1 MRNFTKTKVLT
12 LSAMLVLG
20 SASVFGQ
27 VDGAPTWD
35 NTKYLGLTAAQKPIL
50 YEAEGNDVLPGF
62 PGKALKTVDGKKVWG
77 NGVYF
82 RAFNGTAT
90 TANVYYPNITE
101 KPTNNYTT
109 TTVWQSGTDSLG
121 IFLGDSQSG
130 ELMFDLSTKYM
141 TNVRELKVKLS
152 AENFGLA
159 ATSSADWHV
168 TISVFDLEGNAV
180 KKSDIFK
187 DGTDDAAVFKSNGAI
202 FETGAAD
209 VTDKVI
215 NLFDVVTDPITDQ
228 QMFKEGS
235 LDNKLIQVTLWSDI
249 VAIKDVE
256 ETGSKSHF
264 APALVV
270 SGFQMNFDE
279 PTLALTA
286 DVTSFEAGL
295 GLKSCNK
302 GTLKISAEN
311 VKLPTEK
318 TAENAFAWTNVTNN
332 NDVVRAKFE
341 KESVDAKLEDEVT
354 YDFQPKSIATFSGKY
369 AAKLLETD
377 VLNPIRLSAET
388 GLISANSVPDFN
400 FAETHIFF
408 NENCQTKTV
417 AVTGK
422 NIPDLENYPLS
433 FLAFEKR
440 TTDQPAGRDYV
451 WERYGDVIVTD
462 NIEISSCGVI
472 ADGSELTLKLKEWTN
487 DITREEAW
495 KIAVD
500 PEYLDGVEGYDAQ
513 AKFPWALAAARVG
526 ALWLTYEGENF
537 DGTVGR
543 YTADNVF
550 FAPYNK
556 KDALDNSRFAS
567 RVKKLVLHGS
577 ELKPVTEDNGIAK
590 VRITL
595 QNLNLTGNNENNTD
609 NQEFRFKLSEDAAW
623 VNNNT
628 DTLEIS
634 INTLDDAKM
643 KQFREEGLP
652 IYVQF
657 VPNKDGFKNPET
669 AEENKEWNPDTYEL
683 QVWAVGIESEKD
695 CPFCNV
701 KVVAGLYGDTRAN
714 LWSNINNLSLIEEMH
729 NSYRP
734 AFDSHFQN
742 LVYPE
747 FQKYFG
753 KVYQDECDY
762 ENPLAVDSFYVA
774 GYNLEEV
781 VNVTRKANVSA
792 YPNAFSYVIKDMLN
806 GGAAVDKLTP
816 NEYGEVFGLVVVTF
830 NQATKNGAMHRAE
843 DLFTVKSN
851 ENVMTWTNGD
861 LNPEEEFDY
870 ALYENKGEV
879 YGFIYKPEIT
889 ITPAEDITAAV
900 DTEKDVNVVIEG
912 KEFNPLTATEAIKI
926 SLGTVNY
933 DNPFTLTA
941 ESDVKV
947 DVNGTFKTVATV
959 KYAPT
964 AATACAKENVLIVEA
979 NCLTNDLAIA
989 GEPTV
994 GDELPV
1000 LQPMVHGDIDGATA
1014 VLKWEGIPGADYY
1027 VVQVGHLA
1035 PKNTSKNVFMSEVLA
1050 KSKGSNQNSD
1060 ILSVELFNGTGKV
1073 INPKM
1078 IVNYY
1083 LKVVR
1088 TDKAGDEEVYYG
1100 HFKNTTIN
1108 TFNLQGGW
1116 TNSAVII
1123 SEFRDKKGTDENAG
1137 NLVNIT
1143 ISDQY
1148 RYNVY
1153 LMEGENQIDVFT
1165 FGEAGAHL
1173 ARKAYNG
1180 MPENQGEFN
1189 ITDWE
1194 TINTSLVDGNGI
1206 ASYWWEGPENVE
1218 FNLVDGAESV
1228 KIHAGNEAN
1237 YTKDGKYLTVNV
1249 KNMKPNS
1256 LYDVTVTA
1264 YHPCLFADGKT
1275 LLAQEFIPTS
1285 QFVGDNVGE
1294 IEIEVGKEGTVT
1306 ANDEINASAVKVV
1319 AGEGQITIVGAAGK
1333 RVAINNLLGQTI
1345 ANTVITSDDA
1355 VIKAPAG
1362 IVVVAVEGET
1372 TVKAIVK

>member
-1 MRNFTKTKVLT
+1 
-12 LSAMLVLG
+12 MLVLG
-20 SASVFGQ
+20 TASVFGQ
-27 VDGAPTWD
+27 GEQVGKDLPWD
-35 NTKYLGLTAAQKPIL
+35 ATKYAGLTAAQKPIL

-62 PGKALKTVDGKKVWG
+62 PGKAVNVDGKKVWG

-82 RAFNGTAT
+82 RAFNKDE
-90 TANVYYPNITE
+90 NDVYYPNITE
-101 KPTNNYTT
+101 KPTNNYTA

-168 TISVFDLEGNAV
+168 TISVFDLKGNAV

-187 DGTDDAAVFKSNGAI
+187 DGTADAAVFESDGAI

-228 QMFKEGS
+228 QMFIEGS

-341 KESVDAKLEDEVT
+341 KKSVDAKLEDEVT

-609 NQEFRFKLSEDAAW
+609 NQEFRFKLSEDGAW

-714 LWSNINNLSLIEEMH
+714 LWSNINNLRLIEEMH

-912 KEFNPLTATEAIKI
+912 KEFNPLTATEAIKV
-926 SLGTVNY
+926 SLGTVNF

-941 ESDVKV
+941 PANVKV

-1088 TDKAGDEEVYYG
+1088 TDKAGDKETYYG

>member
-180 KKSDIFK
+180 KKSEIFNG
-187 DGTDDAAVFKSNGAI
+187 GTADAAVFKSNGAI

-235 LDNKLIQVTLWSDI
+235 LDNKLIQVTLWSDF
-249 VAIKDVE
+249 VEIKDVE
-256 ETGSKSHF
+256 ETSSKSHF

-270 SGFQMNFDE
+270 SGFAMNFDE

-295 GLKSCNK
+295 GLKSCTS
-302 GTLKISAEN
+302 GTLKVSAEN
-311 VKLPTEK
+311 IKLLPNT
-318 TAENAFAWTNVTNN
+318 TAETFAWTNVTTDNKN
-332 NDVVRAKFE
+332 VVRENFRKVLTGTE
-341 KESVDAKLEDEVT
+341 WEDEVK
-354 YDFQPKSIATFSGKY
+354 YDFQPESINTFSGKY
-369 AAKLLETD
+369 VAKVFEGD

-388 GLISANSVPDFN
+388 GTITANSVPDFN

-462 NIEISSCGVI
+462 NIEISECGVI

-595 QNLNLTGNNENNTD
+595 QNIANANQNDTD

-714 LWSNINNLSLIEEMH
+714 LWSNINNLSLIDEMH

-734 AFDSHFQN
+734 AFDSHFQK

-753 KVYQDECDY
+753 KVYEDECGY
-762 ENPLAVDSFYVA
+762 VNPLAVDSFYVA

-792 YPNAFSYVIKDMLN
+792 YPDAFTYVIKDMLN

-900 DTEKDVNVVIEG
+900 DTEKEVKVLIEG

-941 ESDVKV
+941 PANVKV
-947 DVNGTFKTVATV
+947 DVNGSFTATATV

>member
-341 KESVDAKLEDEVT
+341 KKSVDAKLEDEVT

-774 GYNLEEV
+774 GYNLEKV

-964 AATACAKENVLIVEA
+964 AATACAKENVVIVEA

>member
-27 VDGAPTWD
+27 GEQVGKDLPWD
-35 NTKYLGLTAAQKPIL
+35 AAKYAGLIKAQKPIL

-82 RAFNGTAT
+82 RAFNKDV
-90 TANVYYPNITE
+90 NDVYYPNTTE

-141 TNVRELKVKLS
+141 TNVRELKLKLS
-152 AENFGLA
+152 AENFGLK

-168 TISVFDLEGNAV
+168 KIAVFDLNGDAV
-180 KKSDIFK
+180 KKSDIFE
-187 DGTDDAAVFKSNGAI
+187 GGSADDAVFESNGAI

-228 QMFKEGS
+228 QMFLEGA

-249 VAIKDVE
+249 VKIKDVE
-256 ETGSKSHF
+256 ETSSKSHF

-270 SGFQMNFDE
+270 SGFAMNFNE

-295 GLKSCNK
+295 GLKSCTN
-302 GTLKISAEN
+302 GTLKISAQN
-311 VKLPTEK
+311 IKLLPNT
-318 TAENAFAWTNVTNN
+318 TAETFDWTNVTADNKN
-332 NDVVRAKFE
+332 VIRGQFRKVLKGAE
-341 KESVDAKLEDEVT
+341 WEDQVT
-354 YDFQPKSIATFSGKY
+354 YDFQPGSINTFSGKY
-369 AAKLLETD
+369 VAKIYED
-377 VLNPIRLSAET
+377 DNLNPIRLSAET
-388 GLISANSVPDFN
+388 ETISANSVPDFN

-408 NENCQTKTV
+408 NENCQTKKV
-417 AVTGK
+417 GVTGK
-422 NIPDLENYPLS
+422 NIPDLEKYPLA
-433 FLAFEKR
+433 FLAYEKQ
-440 TTDQPAGRDYV
+440 TTDQKNPV
-451 WERYGDVIVTD
+451 WDAYGNIEITD
-462 NIEISSCGVI
+462 NIVISACGVI
-472 ADGSELTLKLKEWTN
+472 ADNSELTLKLREWTN

-500 PEYLDGVEGYDAQ
+500 PEYLDGVEEYDAQ

-556 KDALDNSRFAS
+556 KDALDNSRYAS

-577 ELKPVTEDNGIAK
+577 ELKPVGNDGIAK

-595 QNLNLTGNNENNTD
+595 QNIANANQNDTD
-609 NQEFRFKLSEDAAW
+609 NQEFRFKLSEEGVW

-657 VPNKDGFKNPET
+657 VPNKDGFEAPET
-669 AEENKEWNPDTYEL
+669 IGKKEWNPDTYEL

-714 LWSNINNLSLIEEMH
+714 LWSNINEISRIEEMH

-734 AFDSHFQN
+734 AFDSHFQD

-753 KVYQDECDY
+753 KVYQDECGY
-762 ENPLAVDSFYVA
+762 VNPLAVDSFYVA
-774 GYNLEEV
+774 GYNLEKE

-792 YPNAFSYVIKDMLN
+792 YPNAFTYVIKDMLN
-806 GGAAVDKLTP
+806 GGAAVEKLTP
-816 NEYGEVFGLVVVTF
+816 NKYGEVLGLVVVTF
-830 NQATKNGAMHRAE
+830 NQATKNGAMHKAE

-851 ENVMTWTNGD
+851 ENVMNWTNGD
-861 LNPEEEFDY
+861 LNPEEKFGY
-870 ALYENKGEV
+870 TLYENVGEV

-889 ITPAEDITAAV
+889 ITPATDITANV
-900 DTEKDVNVVIEG
+900 DSKADVKVVIEG
-912 KEFNPLTATEAIKI
+912 KEFNPLTATEAIKV

-941 ESDVKV
+941 PANVKV
-947 DVNGTFKTVATV
+947 DVNGSFTTTATV
-959 KYAPT
+959 HYAPT

-1194 TINTSLVDGNGI
+1194 TINTSLVDGNGN

>member
-12 LSAMLVLG
+12 ISAMLVLG
-20 SASVFGQ
+20 TASVFGQ
-27 VDGAPTWD
+27 VENAPAWAATE
-35 NTKYLGLTAAQKPIL
+35 YAGLTAAQKPIL

-82 RAFNGTAT
+82 RAFNKDVDD
-90 TANVYYPNITE
+90 VYYPNITE

-159 ATSSADWHV
+159 ATSSADWH
-168 TISVFDLEGNAV
+168 IKIAVFDLEGNPV
-180 KKSDIFK
+180 KRSEILKNGSASADAEFKSD
-187 DGTDDAAVFKSNGAI
+187 GAI
-202 FETGAAD
+202 FKTGAAD
-209 VTDKVI
+209 VEDKVI
-215 NLFDVVTDPITDQ
+215 NLFDVVTDPITDAR
-228 QMFKEGS
+228 MFIEGS
-235 LDNKLIQVTLWSDI
+235 LDNKLIQVTLWSDF
-249 VAIKDVE
+249 VEIKDVE
-256 ETGSKSHF
+256 ETASKSHF

-295 GLKSCNK
+295 GLISCTN
-302 GTLKISAEN
+302 GTLALSAEN
-311 VKLPTEK
+311 VKLPAKT
-318 TAENAFAWTNVTNN
+318 TAENAFVWTNVTNN
-332 NDVVRAKFE
+332 NDVVRAEFE
-341 KESVDAKLEDEVT
+341 KESDGAKLEDKVT

-369 AAKLLETD
+369 AAKLPETD

-388 GLISANSVPDFN
+388 GLISANSVPELA
-400 FAETHIFF
+400 FAKDHIFF
-408 NENCQTKTV
+408 NENCQTQEV
-417 AVTGK
+417 EVVGK
-422 NIPDLENYPLS
+422 NIPDQKTYPMD
-433 FLAFEKR
+433 FLAYEKM
-440 TTDQPAGRDYV
+440 TSDQWTSYGKVKITDGIKY
-451 WERYGDVIVTD
+451 
-462 NIEISSCGVI
+462 SSCGVI
-472 ADGSELTLKLKEWTN
+472 EEGSKLTLALREWTN

-495 KIAVD
+495 KIAVNAD
-500 PEYLDGVEGYDAQ
+500 YKPLGFDAYG
-513 AKFPWALAAARVG
+513 KFGWTLAAARVG

-556 KDALDNSRFAS
+556 KDALDNSRYAS

-577 ELKPVTEDNGIAK
+577 ELKPTGNDGIAK

-595 QNLNLTGNNENNTD
+595 QNLNLSGNNENATD

-657 VPNKDGFKNPET
+657 VPNKDGFLDPEK
-669 AEENKEWNPDTYEL
+669 ANVKEWNPDTYEL
-683 QVWAVGIESEKD
+683 QVWAVGVESESN
-695 CPFCNV
+695 CPLCGV
-701 KVVAGLYGDTRAN
+701 GVVAGLYGDTRAN

-734 AFDSHFQN
+734 SFGTNLPN

-762 ENPLAVDSFYVA
+762 VNPLAVDSFYVA
-774 GYNLEEV
+774 GYNLEKV

-792 YPNAFSYVIKDMLN
+792 YPNAFTYVIKDMLN
-806 GGAAVDKLTP
+806 DGAAVDKLTP
-816 NEYGEVFGLVVVTF
+816 NQYGEVLGLVVVTF

-851 ENVMTWTNGD
+851 ENVMTWTDGE
-861 LNPEEEFDY
+861 LNPLEQFNYMHYVNE
-870 ALYENKGEV
+870 GGV

-889 ITPAEDITAAV
+889 ITPAGDITANV
-900 DTEKDVNVVIEG
+900 DEEANVNVVIEG
-912 KEFNPLTATEAIKI
+912 KEFNPLTATEAIKV

-941 ESDVKV
+941 PANVKV
-947 DVNGTFKTVATV
+947 DVNGSFTTTATV

-1050 KSKGSNQNSD
+1050 KSKGSNQNND

-1194 TINTSLVDGNGI
+1194 TINTSLVDGNGN

-1294 IEIEVGKEGTVT
+1294 IEIEVGKEGTIT

-1362 IVVVAVEGET
+1362 VVVVAVEGET